1 VQRDNIGIGGS
12 WSEFVDYVIASIK
25 SEDLKLVMEGH
36 SNSGG
41 NYFSLLLFPFFSLY
55 QWFIRN

>member
-1 VQRDNIGIGGS
+1 MQRDNIGIGGS

-36 SNSGG
+36 SSSGG
-41 NYFSLLLFPFFSLY
+41 NYISLLLSPFFSVY
-55 QWFIRN
+55 